1 MKTRR
6 LGRREFLK
14 IAGGSSVGLVLAA
27 CTGGSETEGV
37 ATESAP
43 AATDAPAIPTS
54 TPMPEVTDLVFWHPF
69 GGSREPLMQE
79 VIIDP
84 FNSESPN
91 TRAEQFLWTGGDRA
105 EKFVAAV
112 AAGTPPD
119 VIMFPSGDMPAYADQ
134 GAFLSLDDFISSSGI
149 DPDEIYYAAEINA
162 RRFKGTTYM
171 LPTVTAAGQT
181 IAYYN
186 VARFE
191 EAGHD
196 PETPIRTWA
205 EWEAIQE
212 DFVDMTAD
220 PPGWFGNVDLISSTR
235 SFWIWLYLNGGKYL
249 SDDLTEVAFSDERG
263 IETMQWIYD
272 RMTSQAD
279 YADINPGTATSD
291 YLDSV
296 RARFVS
302 GQTAVYIDGPWM
314 FQQFADEYGMQL
326 DQYRIHSA
334 PYNDAHADAGLGA
347 PTQGGWGNALP
358 AGTNNPEASW
368 EFIKFATT
376 TPASLAFT
384 VEQGRPN
391 PVKAFNADQ
400 AYYDVNPY
408 WDMVLNIFES
418 DFAIPVSAA
427 TAEINQLLVNMQD
440 QVMYGQLS
448 PEEALAEAAATA
460 QRALDSVS

>member
-1 MKTRR
+1 MKTKG
-6 LGRREFLK
+6 LSRREFLR
-14 IAGGSSVGLVLAA
+14 IAGSSSVGFVLAA
-27 CTGGSETEGV
+27 CTNISDSEPE
-37 ATESAP
+37 ATESVT
-43 AATDAPAIPTS
+43 AATDAPPISTS
-54 TPMPEVTDLVFWHPF
+54 TPMAEVAELVFWHPF

-79 VIIDP
+79 AIIDP
-84 FNSESPN
+84 FNAESPN
-91 TRAEQFLWTGGDRA
+91 SRVEQFLWTGSDRA

-134 GAFLSLDDFISSSGI
+134 DAFLSLDDFIASSGI

-186 VARFE
+186 AARFE

-196 PETPIRTWA
+196 PEMPIRTWA
-205 EWEAIQE
+205 EWEAIQS
-212 DFVDMTAD
+212 DFVDATGD
-220 PPGWFGNVDLISSTR
+220 SPRWFGNVDLISSTR
-235 SFWIWLYLNGGKYL
+235 SFWIWLHMNGGKYL
-249 SDDLTEVAFSDERG
+249 SDNLTEVTFGDERG
-263 IETMQWIYD
+263 IETMQWIYA

-291 YLDSV
+291 YLDAV

-302 GQTAVYIDGPWM
+302 GQTAVYIDGPWV
-314 FQQFADEYGMQL
+314 FQQLAEEYGMQL
-326 DQYRIHSA
+326 DQYRIHPA
-334 PYNDAHADAGLGA
+334 PYNAVHADAVPGA

-358 AGTNNPEASW
+358 ANTNNPERSW

-391 PVKAFNADQ
+391 PVKAYNADQ

-408 WDMVLNIFES
+408 WDTVLSIFES
-418 DFAIPVSAA
+418 DYAIPVSAA
-427 TAEINQLLVNMQD
+427 TAEINQILVDMQD

-448 PEEALAEAAATA
+448 PEEALAEAAANA
-460 QRALDSVS
+460 QRALDRVS